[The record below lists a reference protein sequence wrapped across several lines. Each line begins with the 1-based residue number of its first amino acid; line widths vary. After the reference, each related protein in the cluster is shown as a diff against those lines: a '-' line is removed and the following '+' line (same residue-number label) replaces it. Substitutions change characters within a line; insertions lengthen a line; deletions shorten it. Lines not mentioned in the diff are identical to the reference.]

1 MLYSIIIA
9 VYKLLWLYDVVGM
22 SQYVLNCISVKLII
36 GYDSMWTT
44 EYADLHLTDGD
55 PIIDELFLQAINF
68 R

>member
-1 MLYSIIIA
+1 MLYCIIIA
-9 VYKLLWLYDVVGM
+9 VYILLWLPDMIGM
-22 SQYVLNCISVKLII
+22 GQYGLNCIRVKLII

-55 PIIDELFLQAINF
+55 PIIDELFLQAIKF

>member
-9 VYKLLWLYDVVGM
+9 VYILLWLPDMIDMRNHVFDR
-22 SQYVLNCISVKLII
+22 IRVKLII

-44 EYADLHLTDGD
+44 EYANLHLTDGD
-55 PIIDELFLQAINF
+55 PIIDELFLQAIKF

>member
-1 MLYSIIIA
+1 MLYCIIIA
-9 VYKLLWLYDVVGM
+9 VYILLWLPDMIDMRNHVFDR
-22 SQYVLNCISVKLII
+22 IRVKLII

-44 EYADLHLTDGD
+44 EYANLHLTDGD